1 MADHAHRLHLF
12 GKLYYHSAWIDE
24 YFFVLTFISNSLAE
38 RGVIITSA
46 SKIESDGYHKLLDF
60 TKQALSKDVGRA
72 HKNYSTGFL
81 ITGCLV
87 PLHHYKQELF

>member
-1 MADHAHRLHLF
+1 MRTDYICLANSILIPSGLMNIFIAD
-12 GKLYYHSAWIDE
+12 
-24 YFFVLTFISNSLAE
+24 FFSNSLAE

-60 TKQALSKDVGRA
+60 TRQALSKDVGRA